1 MNPLYRRQF
10 LLSVIFCKLYLRF
23 YPPLSLFSR
32 RRLNNEPLFAP
43 LRTNKG
49 SISLFKVIKH
59 TGEVKDTFK
68 FVYNEKGRAWLKII
82 ELVKRLSGRRY
93 PAFTGNSESLSVVN
107 NVRLTVQLLFSQV
120 QKPEN
125 LQGSPACPLSGRE
138 LDFFSYPSIHLTHP
152 QSGTAPFVDSKIW
165 RYHPKSRIC
174 HL

>member
-1 MNPLYRRQF
+1 
-10 LLSVIFCKLYLRF
+10 
-23 YPPLSLFSR
+23 
-32 RRLNNEPLFAP
+32 LNNEPLFAP

-107 NVRLTVQLLFSQV
+107 NVRL
-120 QKPEN
+120 
-125 LQGSPACPLSGRE
+125 
-138 LDFFSYPSIHLTHP
+138 
-152 QSGTAPFVDSKIW
+152 
-165 RYHPKSRIC
+165 
-174 HL
+174 